1 MKAWVFAA
9 VWAVISASAVFGEE
23 TSMVGPDVA
32 AQPED
37 LIVFSD
43 QIRMGARV
51 VLDADESL
59 AHEVTEPSLLRLEVG
74 FMTDKA
80 AGNQQVR
87 LRCKI
92 RFVAPDKTVGG
103 FQKNDI
109 CYEGNL
115 ADTAGTWTLLK
126 LKFKFRPQVSDL
138 NGASGVWVQV
148 TDELSDTEKVLMP
161 TYGWMG
167 GKG

>member
-1 MKAWVFAA
+1 MKAWCVA
-9 VWAVISASAVFGEE
+9 VLWAVVSASAVLADE
-23 TSMVGPDVA
+23 SKMVGPDVA
-32 AQPED
+32 ARPES

-51 VLDADESL
+51 VFDADESL
-59 AHEVTEPSLLRLEVG
+59 AAEVTTPALLRLEVG

-80 AGNQQVR
+80 AGDQQVR

-92 RFVAPDKTVGG
+92 RFVAPDKTVGA

-115 ADTAGTWTLLK
+115 ADTAGKWTLLK

-138 NGASGVWVQV
+138 NGASGVWVEV
-148 TDELSDTEKVLMP
+148 TDDLSDTAKVMMP

-167 GKG
+167 GEG